1 MDPCNDLTF
10 RLLESLSQLT
20 PDNQNRALNELLGK
34 PIKEMT
40 IYRVLEIRCA
50 IAELLDPEIPIVAA
64 ALDLV
69 DGQIALREIAA
80 GAWWR

>member
-10 RLLESLSQLT
+10 RLLESLSQLS
-20 PDNQNRALNELLGK
+20 PDDQARALNELLGK
-34 PIKEMT
+34 PIKGMT

-50 IAELLDPEIPIVAA
+50 IVEALDPEVPIVAA
-64 ALDLV
+64 ALDLI

-80 GAWWR
+80 GASWR

>member
-20 PDNQNRALNELLGK
+20 ADDQTRALNELLGK
-34 PIKEMT
+34 PIKTMT
-40 IYRVLEIRCA
+40 IYRILEIRCA
-50 IAELLDPEIPIVAA
+50 IAEALDPEIPIVAA
-64 ALDLV
+64 ALNLI
-69 DGQIALREIAA
+69 DGQIALREIAG

>member
-1 MDPCNDLTF
+1 MDPCNDLAF

-20 PDNQNRALNELLGK
+20 PDDQSRALNELLGK
-34 PIKEMT
+34 PIKAMT

-50 IAELLDPEIPIVAA
+50 IAESLDPEIPIVAA
-64 ALDLV
+64 ALDLI
-69 DGQIALREIAA
+69 DGQVALREIAG